1 MPNTAPELS
10 QQTAAGGPVA
20 VVKVGGAPLHGGA
33 DTTALAQDL
42 QRVLADGWRVVVVHG
57 GGSQLNDLMGRLGLQ
72 PSFVDG
78 LRFTD
83 DDVLSA
89 AVMAFMAVNTQLAA
103 ALVAQGVKAVGMAGS
118 AGGLVTAKRRYHR
131 PQGQDAAIDLGW
143 VGDVAAVRRD
153 VIDSIW
159 TAGCLP
165 VIAPL
170 ALGVDGHL
178 YNVNA
183 DTIAASLAAGLT
195 ADQCLLLTDV
205 PGLLTVAPGEQQPG
219 DETEPEVIRRLAAD
233 QAAQWLD
240 EGRLTG
246 GMRPKIAA
254 ALTAAQ
260 GGVAQV
266 RIVDGREPGVI
277 TRHLL
282 EGADDGTV
290 ILGGKNR

>member
-1 MPNTAPELS
+1 
-10 QQTAAGGPVA
+10 VA

-33 DTTALAQDL
+33 DTAALAHDL
-42 QRVLADGWRVVVVHG
+42 ERALAGGWRVVVVHG
-57 GGSQLNDLMGRLGLQ
+57 GGSQLNDLMGRLGLK
-72 PSFVDG
+72 PRFVDG

-83 DDVLSA
+83 DDVLAA

-103 ALVAQGVKAVGMAGS
+103 ALVAQGIKAVGMAGS

-131 PQGQDAAIDLGW
+131 PQGQDTVIDLGW
-143 VGDVAAVRRD
+143 VGDVAGVRRE

-159 TAGCLP
+159 TAGCVP

-170 ALGVDGHL
+170 GLGEDGHL

-183 DTIAASLAAGLT
+183 DTIAAALAAGLT

-205 PGLLTVAPGEQQPG
+205 PGLLTVAPNERIEDGS
-219 DETEPEVIRRLAAD
+219 EPEVIRRLSAD

-277 TRHLL
+277 SRHLL
-282 EGADDGTV
+282 DGADDGTV
-290 ILGGKNR
+290 ILGGAGR